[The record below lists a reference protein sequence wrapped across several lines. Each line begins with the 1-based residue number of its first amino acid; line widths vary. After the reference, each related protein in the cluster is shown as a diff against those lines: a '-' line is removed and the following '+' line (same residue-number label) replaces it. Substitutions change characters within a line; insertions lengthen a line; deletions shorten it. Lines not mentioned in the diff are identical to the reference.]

1 MVEEM
6 IYQSQN
12 MFDHVIPWY
21 MWPIKTWLT
30 IFKHVLWVNKSNL
43 FDHRLPWSNMR
54 QFNVH
59 GLPWSK
65 HGHIMDKTWS
75 KTMFLTWLTMF

>member
-21 MWPIKTWLT
+21 MWPTKTWLT

-65 HGHIMDKTWS
+65 HGHHHGQ
-75 KTMFLTWLTMF
+75 TMVNHGQKPCF